1 MRKKEKATYA
11 ASPRGYGGKDRQY
24 ISDEQRVFKAFYE
37 KPKTMLQVARE
48 VKVERAYIC
57 RYVAHLRDR
66 GDIQVHHVGRC
77 PISHW
82 DGVQFLTTNKNL
94 FKMRNIQ
101 LSFWS
106 KWEGVNYE

>member
-1 MRKKEKATYA
+1 MRKKEKATVA
-11 ASPRGYGGKDRQY
+11 ANPQHPGGKDRKY
-24 ISDEQRVFKAFYE
+24 ISDAQRVFKAFLD

-48 VKVERAYIC
+48 INIERSYVC

-66 GDIQVHHVGRC
+66 GDIQVHHAGRC

-94 FKMRNIQ
+94 FRMKNIQ
-101 LSFWS
+101 LSFWTR
-106 KWEGVNYE
+106 WEGVSYE